1 MAKDASTDPP
11 SDPVTIPARD
21 GYPLGA
27 TVHRAE
33 QPSRRAVI
41 INAAIAVPHRFYRHF
56 AAGLAAAGYTTVTWD
71 YRGIGASAPSQLRGF
86 EAGAREWFYLDMPA
100 VVDWAQA
107 ELDPGALFLVG
118 HSLGGQAAG
127 LLDNAASVAGMVT
140 LSAQSG
146 HWRLQGGEQ
155 KLMVLLHTHVTLP
168 LLSRAFGFMPWGMFG
183 AGEDLPRNAA
193 IEWARWCRHKD
204 YLLGDSTLPLERYRE
219 FTAPVLAY
227 SIDDDTWG
235 TSRSVDAMMRAY
247 PNVERRHLEPRAE
260 GLDRIGHVGFFRP
273 QSSALWS
280 QVVAWFDGL
289 RPLRGDRSSD
299 GDAGARRSG

>member
-1 MAKDASTDPP
+1 MAKESPSDPP

-27 TVHRAE
+27 AVFRTER
-33 QPSRRAVI
+33 PSARAVI
-41 INAAIAVPHRFYRHF
+41 VNAAIAVPHRFYRHF
-56 AAGLAAAGYTTVTWD
+56 AAGLAAAGFTVVTWD
-71 YRGIGASAPSQLRGF
+71 YRGIADSAPSQLRGF
-86 EAGAREWFYLDMPA
+86 DASARDWFLMDMPA
-100 VVDWAQA
+100 VVDWVES
-107 ELDPGALFLVG
+107 ELEPQALFLVG
-118 HSLGGQAAG
+118 HSLGGQTAG
-127 LLDNAASVAGMVT
+127 LLDNAASIAGMVT

-146 HWRLQGGEQ
+146 HWRLQGGGQ

-168 LLSRAFGFMPWGMFG
+168 LLSRVFGFMPWGMLG

-193 IEWARWCRHKD
+193 LEWARWCRHRD
-204 YLLGDSTLPLERYRE
+204 YLLGDTTLPLERYQD

-227 SIDDDTWG
+227 SIGDDKWG

-247 PNVERRHLEPRAE
+247 PNVERRHLEPRTE

-299 GDAGARRSG
+299 DDAGARRSE